1 MHNDAVSQAEAVSES
16 CKKKETCFD
25 LGVWGERILCSS
37 FFFFFPER
45 LFYSGFQIQFKCILI
60 VSLFFFFSQILM

>member
-16 CKKKETCFD
+16 CKKKKTCFD

-37 FFFFFPER
+37 FFFFFQKDC
-45 LFYSGFQIQFKCILI
+45 FIVGFRYNLNVF
-60 VSLFFFFSQILM
+60 